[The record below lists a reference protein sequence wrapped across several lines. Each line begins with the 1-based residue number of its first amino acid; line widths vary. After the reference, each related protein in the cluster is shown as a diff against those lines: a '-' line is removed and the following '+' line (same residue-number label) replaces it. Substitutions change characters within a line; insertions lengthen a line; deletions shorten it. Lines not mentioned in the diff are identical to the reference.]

1 MDTFIICYGFVA
13 KRLRALVFQFVDSL
27 VFTDGVVPPFFS
39 GECSLKAAEEGR
51 HAMTMNVGWQEL
63 YQAALLELRPDEL
76 RRRIDE
82 AEKAIQQRIVELS
95 RNDSS
100 SEEERRAMDDALRG
114 LRVLASTECKP
125 PLSTNSGLAQN
136 KATS

>member
-1 MDTFIICYGFVA
+1 
-13 KRLRALVFQFVDSL
+13 
-27 VFTDGVVPPFFS
+27 
-39 GECSLKAAEEGR
+39 
-51 HAMTMNVGWQEL
+51 MTMNVGWQEL
-63 YQAALLELRPDEL
+63 YQAALLELRPGEL

-82 AEKAIQQRIVELS
+82 AEKAIQQRILELI

-100 SEEERRAMDDALRG
+100 SDEERRAMDDALRG

>member
-1 MDTFIICYGFVA
+1 MDTFIICYGLVA
-13 KRLRALVFQFVDSL
+13 NDSERWFFFRLYGWNRSTA
-27 VFTDGVVPPFFS
+27 FS
-39 GECSLKAAEEGR
+39 ECSVKSAAEGR
-51 HAMTMNVGWQEL
+51 HAMTMNVEWQEL

>member
-1 MDTFIICYGFVA
+1 MLWLRNKTIQSVWFFSCLFFSFYGWNSSTV
-13 KRLRALVFQFVDSL
+13 
-27 VFTDGVVPPFFS
+27 FS
-39 GECSLKAAEEGR
+39 GEWSLKAAEECR

-82 AEKAIQQRIVELS
+82 SEKAIQQRIVELS

-136 KATS
+136 KVTS

>member
-1 MDTFIICYGFVA
+1 MDIFIICYACAGNDSDHWFLFV
-13 KRLRALVFQFVDSL
+13 FSL
-27 VFTDGVVPPFFS
+27 ILANVIAV
-39 GECSLKAAEEGR
+39 EER
-51 HAMTMNVGWQEL
+51 RQAMTMNVEWQEL
-63 YQAALLELRPDEL
+63 YQAALLELRPEEL

-95 RNDSS
+95 RDDSS
-100 SEEERRAMDDALRG
+100 SEDERRAMDDALRG

-125 PLSTNSGLAQN
+125 PLSTNPSLAQN

>member
-1 MDTFIICYGFVA
+1 MLWLRNKTIPSVGFSVVFSFYGC
-13 KRLRALVFQFVDSL
+13 SSS
-27 VFTDGVVPPFFS
+27 TVVS

-125 PLSTNSGLAQN
+125 PLSTSSGLAQN

>member
-1 MDTFIICYGFVA
+1 MDTFIICYGFVT
-13 KRLRALVFQFVDSL
+13 KRFRALVFQLSFLL

-82 AEKAIQQRIVELS
+82 AEKAIQQRIVDLS
-95 RNDSS
+95 LKS
-100 SEEERRAMDDALRG
+100 
-114 LRVLASTECKP
+114 
-125 PLSTNSGLAQN
+125 
-136 KATS
+136 ATSREKHP

>member
-1 MDTFIICYGFVA
+1 
-13 KRLRALVFQFVDSL
+13 
-27 VFTDGVVPPFFS
+27 
-39 GECSLKAAEEGR
+39 
-51 HAMTMNVGWQEL
+51 MTMKVGWQEL

-76 RRRIDE
+76 RRRIDD

-114 LRVLASTECKP
+114 LRVLASAECKP
-125 PLSTNSGLAQN
+125 RFQQNLAWPKIRRHRDPLRSLRVYSIADIRFRASAADSNFAGASLPQIP
-136 KATS
+136 

>member
-1 MDTFIICYGFVA
+1 MACITDIFIICYASGR
-13 KRLRALVFQFVDSL
+13 KRFGSL
-27 VFTDGVVPPFFS
+27 VSFVFS
-39 GECSLKAAEEGR
+39 FILANVIAVEEGR

-63 YQAALLELRPDEL
+63 YQAALLELRPEEL

-95 RNDSS
+95 RDDSS
-100 SEEERRAMDDALRG
+100 SEDERRAMDDALRG
-114 LRVLASTECKP
+114 LRALASTECKP

>member
-1 MDTFIICYGFVA
+1 
-13 KRLRALVFQFVDSL
+13 
-27 VFTDGVVPPFFS
+27 
-39 GECSLKAAEEGR
+39 
-51 HAMTMNVGWQEL
+51 MTMNVGWQEL
-63 YQAALLELRPDEL
+63 YQSALLELRPDEL

-114 LRVLASTECKP
+114 LRVLASTECNP

>member
-1 MDTFIICYGFVA
+1 MDTFIICYGFVP
-13 KRLRALVFQFVDSL
+13 KRFRALVFQFVDSL
-27 VFTDGVVPPFFS
+27 VFTYG

>member
-13 KRLRALVFQFVDSL
+13 NGLSVVFSFYRGSSS
-27 VFTDGVVPPFFS
+27 PFFS

-51 HAMTMNVGWQEL
+51 RAMTMNVGWQEL

-82 AEKAIQQRIVELS
+82 AEKAIQQRIIELS

>member
-1 MDTFIICYGFVA
+1 MTQSVGFH
-13 KRLRALVFQFVDSL
+13 LSLFFNFDSSIL
-27 VFTDGVVPPFFS
+27 ANVIVV
-39 GECSLKAAEEGR
+39 EEGR

-63 YQAALLELRPDEL
+63 YQAALLELRPDDL

-95 RNDSS
+95 RNDST
-100 SEEERRAMDDALRG
+100 SEEERRAIDDALRG

-125 PLSTNSGLAQN
+125 PLSTNPGLAQN
-136 KATS
+136 KTTS

>member
-1 MDTFIICYGFVA
+1 MLSLRGEQ
-13 KRLRALVFQFVDSL
+13 LRALVFTCLYSL
-27 VFTDGVVPPFFS
+27 IRAHVIVV
-39 GECSLKAAEEGR
+39 EEGR

-100 SEEERRAMDDALRG
+100 SEE
-114 LRVLASTECKP
+114 
-125 PLSTNSGLAQN
+125 
-136 KATS
+136 

>member
-1 MDTFIICYGFVA
+1 MGSQRTTPSVGFSVCLFFRLYGWNSSTA
-13 KRLRALVFQFVDSL
+13 
-27 VFTDGVVPPFFS
+27 FS
-39 GECSLKAAEEGR
+39 GECSVKSAEEGGR
-51 HAMTMNVGWQEL
+51 AMTLNVGWQEL

-82 AEKAIQQRIVELS
+82 AEKAIQQRIIELS